1 MSSKPN
7 SDATVSFYDQ
17 TAAAF
22 DCGTQSVDMRHLY
35 AEFLPLVQKGGR
47 ILDAGCGSG
56 RDAAF
61 FKNLGFAVTAFDA
74 SSELASI
81 ASRKIG
87 EPVSVMSFVD
97 FSAVDE
103 FDGIWACAS
112 LLHVP
117 ALEMD
122 EVFGKLTRGLKTH
135 GVIYASFK
143 YGRIEEFR
151 GGRLFN
157 DYDETKLNALL
168 KRHPEL
174 RQLKVWVT
182 GDARPGREGELWLN
196 FVLTRT
202 GVSRAVL
209 SVGPQ

>member
-1 MSSKPN
+1 MSLKPN
-7 SDATVSFYDQ
+7 SDATVSHYDE

-35 AEFLPLVQKGGR
+35 AEFLPLVPKGGR

-81 ASRKIG
+81 ASRRFG
-87 EPVSVMSFVD
+87 EPVSVMSFLD

-117 ALEMD
+117 EQEMD
-122 EVFGKLTRGLKTH
+122 EVLKQLSRGLKTH

-143 YGRIEEFR
+143 YGRSEEFR

-157 DYDETKLNALL
+157 DYDEGKLSSLL
-168 KRHPEL
+168 KAQPEL
-174 RQLKVWVT
+174 VTLKVWVT

-196 FVLTRT
+196 CILEKN
-202 GVSRAVL
+202 GSN
-209 SVGPQ
+209 